1 MQGRLVSFFLALTA
15 VLKHGDSQKQTFM
28 SKPIETTY
36 RPLLEAVA
44 FAARAHRNQ
53 WRKDKETP
61 YCSHPFRVCLIVREV
76 FGVNDPRVLAAAVL
90 HDTIEDTTTDFDDVE
105 EKFGTDIAE
114 WVAALSKDKRRRDD
128 EREVVYRRQL
138 VAAPWPVH
146 VCKLGDIFDNLMD
159 SVHTSPAQQSKT
171 LQRSRAYL
179 ATLKPNLS
187 AKTRKPFAIVSRL
200 LSEIKTAGK

>member
-1 MQGRLVSFFLALTA
+1 
-15 VLKHGDSQKQTFM
+15 M
-28 SKPIETTY
+28 SKTIETTC

-76 FGVNDPRVLAAAVL
+76 FGITDPRVLAAAVL

-105 EKFGTDIAE
+105 GKFGADIAE
-114 WVAALSKDKRRRDD
+114 WVAALSKDKRQRDAT
-128 EREVVYRRQL
+128 REPAYMRQFT
-138 VAAPWPVH
+138 AAPWPVH

-159 SVHTSPAQQSKT
+159 SINTDAKQQAQT
-171 LQRSRAYL
+171 LKRSQTYL
-179 ATLKPNLS
+179 AALKSKLS
-187 AKTRKPFAIVSRL
+187 ARTRKPFAIVSKL
-200 LSEIKTAGK
+200 LKEIEAKQR